1 MFRIVIGLRCFL
13 PPYPH
18 TLALYQVSVRQ
29 TRCLPLTS
37 FRFHLAM
44 DTLVSLAIRFP
55 LSGLVGDLHPLDNAH
70 AEHTKKPRWFTST
83 RHILKS
89 FFFFHAFEWSS
100 VLFAIHKLSIE
111 TTFSPNTCFWIKDLT
126 PLAHHSI
133 SVAIATWGIC
143 CHIQSLPVLFGD

>member
-1 MFRIVIGLRCFL
+1 MFRIVIGLQCFL

-29 TRCLPLTS
+29 TRYLPLTS

-70 AEHTKKPRWFTST
+70 AEHTITP
-83 RHILKS
+83 
-89 FFFFHAFEWSS
+89 E
-100 VLFAIHKLSIE
+100 VLFYRTSGRDYML
-111 TTFSPNTCFWIKDLT
+111 L
-126 PLAHHSI
+126 
-133 SVAIATWGIC
+133 G
-143 CHIQSLPVLFGD
+143 VLLDSNITKYRDYWM

>member
-1 MFRIVIGLRCFL
+1 MFRIVIGLQCFL

-55 LSGLVGDLHPLDNAH
+55 LSGLVGDLHPLDITH
-70 AEHTKKPRWFTST
+70 AEHTKIPSN
-83 RHILKS
+83 ILLLRCLI
-89 FFFFHAFEWSS
+89 
-100 VLFAIHKLSIE
+100 LFY
-111 TTFSPNTCFWIKDLT
+111 
-126 PLAHHSI
+126 
-133 SVAIATWGIC
+133 SVADLRLYKNAVFASLNGTKTASKSRKQPEINLATRTDT
-143 CHIQSLPVLFGD
+143 FFAY

>member
-1 MFRIVIGLRCFL
+1 MFRIVIGLQCFL

-70 AEHTKKPRWFTST
+70 AEHTKRST
-83 RHILKS
+83 TLTVVLL
-89 FFFFHAFEWSS
+89 FFHYPASKTFLTKGQKPFAGYSLENGTGPSFSQMLFTATLSAGSHLTLSS
-100 VLFAIHKLSIE
+100 SFIANQRAASC
-111 TTFSPNTCFWIKDLT
+111 SR
-126 PLAHHSI
+126 
-133 SVAIATWGIC
+133 SV
-143 CHIQSLPVLFGD
+143 S